1 MKRSNVFFFLTIVV
15 AIGPACSKKKDGKA
29 AHAALSL
36 TNGTATTALTAGAC
50 PEGHFAGQ
58 CFTPSHYALK
68 LLNVTVSPD
77 EQGAQTAPA
86 GLIWSNSG
94 CPVQANSTEIGDKTF
109 DYESVGDGCTD
120 DSVATLFNFARSSD
134 DVNTELNSQDHKI
147 LPGTYNYVQMTFCIG
162 GTQGAY
168 NAEFTADGM
177 TEPYQ
182 LKSGQCGISSVAAT
196 PPIIV
201 GEGESV
207 TIALN
212 YDLQNIIYEGHA
224 ESDPNFCYASEDK
237 TVVRC
242 FGYPNAMVP
251 SFVKR

>member
-1 MKRSNVFFFLTIVV
+1 MKKSNVFVFLAFAS
-15 AIGPACSKKKDGKA
+15 AIGPACSKKEEGKA
-29 AHAALSL
+29 ANAALAL
-36 TNGTATTALTAGAC
+36 TNDTAATALTGAC
-50 PEGHFAGQ
+50 AEGHFAEQ

-68 LLNVTVSPD
+68 LLNVIVSPD
-77 EQGAQTAPA
+77 EEGAQSGPA
-86 GLIWSNSG
+86 GLIWSNPG
-94 CPVQANSTEIGDKTF
+94 CPIQTTSSEIDEKTY
-109 DYESVGDGCTD
+109 DYDSVGNGCSD
-120 DSVATLFNFARSSD
+120 DSVATLFNFARPTD
-134 DVNTELNSQDHKI
+134 EVNAELNSQDHKI

-177 TEPYQ
+177 TEPYR
-182 LKSGQCGISSVAAT
+182 LKSGQCGISSVAAN
-196 PPIIV
+196 PPIVV

-207 TIALN
+207 TIALS

-224 ESDPNFCYASEDK
+224 ESDPNFCYVSEDK

-242 FGYPNAMVP
+242 FDYPNSMVP